1 MHELEVLVLTPAGL
15 CDSAVAIAAC
25 RADAR
30 GTLDLEYVIDRHLAH
45 RELERL
51 AQFTSNAFGVRLG
64 SRADELPDEI
74 LAAPHERLGW
84 VLLSA
89 TESAGT
95 DLSRRVSRVR
105 DAGRQVL
112 LEVTSPAEIDR
123 ALAAECDGIVLKGH
137 EAAGRVGEETSFVLL
152 QRWNQRAAQVSPGTR
167 LPLVW
172 VQGGIGLNT
181 AAACL
186 VGGAQGVVLDSQVL
200 LARETPLSAQ
210 IRARLAPFDGS
221 ETQIVRSADEQMFR
235 VCSRGDGE
243 KLEQIAA
250 SLASASGVDRQ
261 ALNHSANELPL
272 ALGQDIAFAATL
284 AERYRTVGGIIEA
297 IRTRSRQNV
306 EAARRTQPLAAG
318 SRLAASHAT
327 RYPIL
332 QGPMTRVSDTAPFA
346 DSVNAAGALPFLALA
361 LMRGPEVERL
371 VSETSQRLAGR
382 SWGVGLLGF
391 LPPEIRREQV
401 EVIRKYR
408 PPFALI
414 AGGRPDQARELESEG
429 IPTYLHVPS
438 PGLLT
443 MFLRDGAKRFV
454 FEGRECGGHVGP
466 RTSFVLWETMCELL
480 LAHLGERGRGN
491 ELHVAFAG
499 GLHDALSAA
508 MVSAIAAP
516 LAERGVAIGALIGT
530 AYLFTQEAVDGG
542 AIVPRFQQEAV
553 ESRDTVLLETGPGHA
568 IRCLRTPYYDDFQAE
583 KRRLEAQGV
592 SHEELV
598 RALEWMNIGR
608 LRVASKGLDRVDDD
622 GSPRLAQVSAEE
634 QYARGMYMIGQ
645 VSSLREG
652 LTTMAE
658 LHAQVCDGSSELL
671 EHLDADVT
679 PLRVKHTPPP
689 PCDVAI
695 IGMSCFY
702 PQAIDLRHYWHN
714 ILAKSYAVTEVP
726 ATHWDWQLYYDPDPL
741 AKDKI
746 YSKWGGFMPDV
757 AIDPF
762 EYGIAPASLKSI
774 EPLQLL
780 LLEAVKHALSDAG
793 YERRPFHRER
803 TAAILGI
810 GGGGSPLATAYGF
823 RTCLPL
829 IDNLPDMPSKS
840 SEIIDR
846 CQWILPEWTED
857 SFPGF
862 LFNVGVGRVA
872 NRFNFGGTNMA
883 IDAACASS
891 LAALDASVR
900 ELTQGTAD
908 VAVSMGADT
917 VQTPFAY
924 MAFSKT
930 HALSRRGRCSPFDAQ
945 ADGIVLSEG
954 IGVVILKRLADAE
967 RDGDHIIA
975 VIKGIGSSSDGR
987 EKGLTAP
994 NAAGQLRA
1002 LRRAYEQA
1010 RVSPASIEL
1019 VEAHGTGTVV
1029 GDRTESEALAHVWQ
1043 EADAEPQSCALG
1055 SVKSLIGHTK
1065 CAAGIGGLI
1074 KVASSLER
1082 KVLPPTLVETPNPN
1096 ANFTDGPLYLNTQPR
1111 PWIHSGDTP
1120 RRAGVSAFGFGGTNF
1135 HVVLEEYRGSFLEE
1149 SRRGLDDWPAELFL
1163 FRRASRAALTEA
1175 VARCRERLTGGAQP
1189 ALVDLAAAAARASSQ
1204 NAAHPTVAIV
1214 AGSRAEL
1221 NERLSAALDV
1231 LRTNK
1236 TEHRDPRGV
1245 YFCEKPA
1252 GGEVALLFPG
1262 QGSQY
1267 PNMLDQ
1273 VAMAFPAAREVFD
1286 RAQQVLDGTLDRSLG
1301 RYIYPASSFSDER
1314 EKAARDELARADV
1327 AQPALGAAS
1336 LAMLRVLRDVGLQGS
1351 MLAGHSYGE
1360 YVALAAAGAIGF
1372 DDVIRLSHRRG
1383 ALMRAAVGDVPTGMA
1398 AVEAEAAK
1406 LEQLFTASDGITIA
1420 NRNAPTQTVIAG
1432 TIEAVDAALAKLKAQ
1447 GIRGRRIS
1455 VSAAF
1460 HSPHIAP
1467 AQQPLAEALAACTIG
1482 TPQQTVY
1489 SNRTAEPHTAD
1500 ASTIAASLVEHLT
1513 SPVRFQEEIEAMY
1526 AAGARTFVEVG
1537 PQGVLTGLVGQI
1549 LGERPHVAVATDNS
1563 GRPGLVQL
1571 AHALAQ
1577 LSVAGV
1583 PLSLGAMYAGRE
1595 SHPFALDELTVET
1608 GKRKPSPSTWLVNGV
1623 RSRPL
1628 NGPEPPLLGQR
1639 LLDYQFPKSEDNG
1652 ATSGAKPRAAQ
1663 ASPVE
1668 RAAPPAPVAP
1678 PASATTNRS
1687 TQTPAPTGAAAPS
1700 VPVRNT
1706 TESSSMS
1713 HGNGSA
1719 AGWTP
1724 VPPQAA
1730 ADDATLVMLR
1740 YQDLMARFLDTQR
1753 SVMLTYLGGAPEA
1766 APVAPLT
1773 SAPQQG
1779 MALAAYAPQAMPAY
1793 AAPPVPAAPVA
1804 QPAAS
1809 AAVTPASAVV
1819 ATNAEPAAVPAV
1831 AAAAPAAVEFNLETI
1846 SSRLLELVS
1855 KRTGYPKEMLDL
1867 DLDLEADLGIDSIK
1881 RVEILGTLAESIEDA
1896 GTDMADTIELEK
1908 LTTIRNLR
1916 GILEYLEKALFSGDA
1931 QGQPALA
1938 APATQAL
1945 PAAASSNG
1953 AHDAG
1958 GNAASTAAASTNG
1971 DAAAELEV
1979 QRALVEL
1986 IDAPLPTGG
1995 SLLIPSGAV
2004 LVTDDGRG
2012 IARTFASR
2020 LADFGQQ
2027 LVIVRHAEGM
2037 NGSPTNGHVEANG
2050 VFFADFADPQSVEA
2064 MLGRIRSGVGKIGGL
2079 VHLAPLAELPT
2090 GDQWATRAY
2099 RDVRSLYLL
2108 ARGLEQ
2114 DLRQAAEAGGAL
2126 LLAGTGIGGGL
2137 GFAETSSDEVFPGH
2151 GAIVGFM
2158 KCVALEWPQALVRVV
2173 DLDVMRSTDE
2183 LAERLLAELND
2194 ADGPAEVGY
2203 LEGRRVTWEPVQA
2216 TIEASATNE
2225 APLAPNSTVLITGG
2239 ARGITAAVALELAK
2253 NFQPHLVIV
2262 GRSPLPAE
2270 EEAAAT
2276 LGENDTARLKAIF
2289 IEQLRAAGEAIAP
2302 AAVEAAYQRLLQ
2314 DREIRGNL
2322 AALRAAG
2329 ATVEYHSLDVRHG
2342 EAFGRLLEDL
2352 HERRGG
2358 IDGVIHG
2365 AGVIEDKLLADK
2377 TPESFDRVFR
2387 TKVESA
2393 LTICRHVR
2401 PEQLKFCV
2409 FFSSL
2414 ASRYGNRGQSD
2425 YAAANEFLSKLA
2437 WYLDRRWPGRVLAIA
2452 WGPWS
2457 GLGMVADLEK
2467 HLVRRGLKLIS
2478 PEEGPR
2484 FVLDELRHGEK
2495 GESEVVI
2502 AGGAANLVQPVH
2514 NG

>member
-25 RADAR
+25 RADAH
-30 GTLDLEYVIDRHLAH
+30 GTLDLEYVNDRNAVREELA
-45 RELERL
+45 RL
-51 AQFTSNAFGVRLG
+51 AEFTTGPFGVRLG
-64 SRADELPDEI
+64 SRADTLLDEI
-74 LAAPHERLGW
+74 LAERHQRLSW
-84 VLLSA
+84 VILSGG
-89 TESAGT
+89 ESA
-95 DLSRRVSRVR
+95 DLQNAVARLR
-105 DAGRQVL
+105 DARLQVL
-112 LEVTSPAEIDR
+112 LEVVSAVEIEQTIQ
-123 ALAAECDGIVLKGH
+123 LECDGIVLKGN
-137 EAAGRVGEETSFVLL
+137 EAGGRVGEETSFVLL
-152 QRWNQRAAQVSPGTR
+152 QRWNKRAAQLSPEK
-167 LPLVW
+167 LPQVW

-186 VGGAQGVVLDSQVL
+186 VAGATGIVLDSQIL
-200 LARETPLSAQ
+200 LSRETPLSAN
-210 IRARLAPFDGS
+210 IRARLAAFDGS
-221 ETQIVRSADEQMFR
+221 ETQIVRSNADKLFR
-235 VCSRGDGE
+235 VCSRGDGK
-243 KLEQIAA
+243 KLEQINA
-250 SLASASGVDRQ
+250 SLGSSDGVDASAV
-261 ALNHSANELPL
+261 AHTANELPIS
-272 ALGQDIAFAATL
+272 LGQDIAFAATL
-284 AERYRTVGGIIEA
+284 AERFRTVGGIVEG
-297 IRTRSRQNV
+297 IRARARQNV
-306 EAARRTQPLAAG
+306 EAARCSQPLAAG
-318 SRLAASHAT
+318 SRLAISHAT

-346 DSVNAAGALPFLALA
+346 DSVSEAGALPFLALA

-371 VSETSQRLAGR
+371 LNETSQRLTGR

-480 LAHLGERGRGN
+480 LAHLGERGRGE
-491 ELHVAFAG
+491 ELHVVFAG
-499 GLHDALSAA
+499 GIHDAVSAA

-553 ESRDTVLLETGPGHA
+553 GSRDTVLLETGPGHA
-568 IRCLRTPYYDDFQAE
+568 IRCIRTPYYDDFQTE

-592 SHEELV
+592 SHEEMV

-608 LRVASKGLDRVDDD
+608 LRVASKGLDRIDDA
-622 GSPRLAQVSAEE
+622 GSPRLAQVSDDE
-634 QYARGMYMIGQ
+634 QFARGMYMIGQ
-645 VSSLREG
+645 VSSLRDG

-658 LHAQVCDGSSELL
+658 LHAEVSDGATRLL
-671 EHLDADVT
+671 ENLDAEVT
-679 PLRVKHTPPP
+679 AIRVKHSPPP

-702 PQAIDLRHYWHN
+702 PQAVNLRNYWHN
-714 ILAKSYAVTEVP
+714 ILAKSYAVTEIP

-757 AIDPF
+757 AVDPF

-780 LLEAVKHALSDAG
+780 LLEAVKHALADSG
-793 YERRPFHRER
+793 YERRPFNRER

-829 IDNLPDMPSKS
+829 IDNLPNMPSKS

-967 RDGDHIIA
+967 RDGDHILA

-1010 RVSPASIEL
+1010 RISPASIEL

-1029 GDRTESEALAHVWQ
+1029 GDRTESEALARVW
-1043 EADAEPQSCALG
+1043 EESAADPQSCALG

-1074 KVASSLER
+1074 KVASALER

-1135 HVVLEEYRGSFLEE
+1135 HVVLEEYRGSFLDE

-1163 FRRASRAALTEA
+1163 FRRATRAALTEA
-1175 VARCRERLTGGAQP
+1175 VARCRERLTGGARP
-1189 ALVDLAAAAARASSQ
+1189 ALVDLASALSRASSQ
-1204 NAAHPTVAIV
+1204 DASHPTIAIV
-1214 AGSRAEL
+1214 AGSLAEL
-1221 NERLSAALDV
+1221 NERLSAALDT

-1236 TEHRDPRGV
+1236 TEHRDPRGIF
-1245 YFCEKPA
+1245 FCERPT

-1273 VAMAFPAAREVFD
+1273 LAMAFPAAREVLD
-1286 RAQQVLDGTLDRSLG
+1286 RAQSVLDGTLDRPLG
-1301 RYIYPASSFSDER
+1301 RYIYPASSFSEER
-1314 EKAARDELARADV
+1314 EKISRDALARADI

-1336 LAMLRVLRDVGLQGS
+1336 LAMLRVLQSIGLNGN

-1360 YVALAAAGAIGF
+1360 YVALAAAGAISF

-1398 AVEAEAAK
+1398 AVEVEATK
-1406 LEQLFTASDGITIA
+1406 LETIFSTKDGITLA

-1432 TIEAVDAALAKLKAQ
+1432 TIEAVDAALVRLKEQ

-1460 HSPHIAP
+1460 HSPHIAA
-1467 AQQPLAEALAACTIG
+1467 AQQPLADALAACSITA
-1482 TPQQTVY
+1482 PQQPVY

-1500 ASTIAASLVEHLT
+1500 ANAIATSLVEHLT

-1526 AAGARTFVEVG
+1526 AAGARIFVEVG

-1549 LGERPHVAVATDNS
+1549 LGDRPHTAVATDNS
-1563 GRPGLVQL
+1563 GRPGLVQFV
-1571 AHALAQ
+1571 HALAQ
-1577 LSVAGV
+1577 LSAAGV
-1583 PLSLGAMYAGRE
+1583 PLSLGALFAGRE
-1595 SHPFALDELTVET
+1595 VQPFSLDELTVET
-1608 GKRKPSPSTWLVNGV
+1608 GKKKHSPSTWLVNGV

-1628 NGPEPPLLGQR
+1628 NGSEPPLLGQR
-1639 LLDYQFPKSEDNG
+1639 LLDHQFPNAEANDS
-1652 ATSGAKPRAAQ
+1652 ATPAKPRMSPAGQPKSTVAPAAT
-1663 ASPVE
+1663 
-1668 RAAPPAPVAP
+1668 AAPPTAAPLNVSTNAP
-1678 PASATTNRS
+1678 ATASA
-1687 TQTPAPTGAAAPS
+1687 AASPM
-1700 VPVRNT
+1700 PVRNT

-1713 HGNGSA
+1713 QGNGSA

-1766 APVAPLT
+1766 GSMTPLT
-1773 SAPQQG
+1773 SVPQPAIAPPY
-1779 MALAAYAPQAMPAY
+1779 APPAAPAYAPPS
-1793 AAPPVPAAPVA
+1793 AAPPAQQVHAPSVETAVA
-1804 QPAAS
+1804 TPVSNLDLAEVAS
-1809 AAVTPASAVV
+1809 ATPVV
-1819 ATNAEPAAVPAV
+1819 VS
-1831 AAAAPAAVEFNLETI
+1831 AAADFNLETI
-1846 SSRLLELVS
+1846 SSRLLDLVS
-1855 KRTGYPKEMLDL
+1855 KRTGYPKEMLGL

-1896 GTDMADTIELEK
+1896 GKEMSDTIELEK

-1916 GILEYLEKALFSGDA
+1916 GILEYLEKALFSSAAVTNA
-1931 QGQPALA
+1931 QPTLA
-1938 APATQAL
+1938 APTQKAL
-1945 PAAASSNG
+1945 PAATPSNSAQGTAQTQSASLNSDR
-1953 AHDAG
+1953 APADR
-1958 GNAASTAAASTNG
+1958 
-1971 DAAAELEV
+1971 EV

-1986 IDAPLPTGG
+1986 IDAPLPAGG

-2027 LVIVRHAEGM
+2027 IVIVRHVEGM
-2037 NGSPTNGHVEANG
+2037 NGEPTNGHVEANG
-2050 VFFADFADPQSVEA
+2050 VFLADLEDPTSVEA

-2090 GDQWATRAY
+2090 DDKWASRAC

-2114 DLRQAAEAGGAL
+2114 DLRQAAEQGGAL

-2137 GFAETSSDEVFPGH
+2137 GFAETTSDDVFPGH
-2151 GAIVGFM
+2151 GAIVGFL
-2158 KCVALEWPQALVRVV
+2158 KCVALEIPEALVRVV
-2173 DLDVMRSTDE
+2173 DLDVVRPTDE

-2216 TIEASATNE
+2216 TIETDSSNE
-2225 APLAPNSTVLITGG
+2225 AALSNNSTVLITGG

-2253 NFQPHLVIV
+2253 TYQPHLVLV

-2270 EEAAAT
+2270 SESPAT
-2276 LGENDTARLKAIF
+2276 LGETDTAKLKAIY
-2289 IEQLRAAGEAIAP
+2289 IEQMRAAGEPIAP
-2302 AAVEAAYQRLLQ
+2302 AAIEAAYQRLLQ

-2322 AALRAAG
+2322 AALRDAG
-2329 ATVEYHSLDVRHG
+2329 ATVEYHALDVRDG

-2358 IDGVIHG
+2358 LDGVIHG

-2484 FVLDELRHGEK
+2484 FVLDELRHGQK